1 MKEFGWRLLMIECV
15 IVIRIIN
22 KKQYFMELVSCANL
36 REVRKTLL
44 TKIGTL
50 TKMNSYQKESK
61 MGKYI
66 DSSNWPSLASN
77 IISKQRLVIKL
88 AFPLG
93 I

>member
-1 MKEFGWRLLMIECV
+1 MVIECV

-66 DSSNWPSLASN
+66 DSSNWPSLASD
-77 IISKQRLVIKL
+77 IISIQRLVIKL
-88 AFPLG
+88 TLPLG

>member
-50 TKMNSYQKESK
+50 TKMNSFQKLSK
-61 MGKYI
+61 TGKYV

>member
-1 MKEFGWRLLMIECV
+1 
-15 IVIRIIN
+15 
-22 KKQYFMELVSCANL
+22 MELVSCANL